1 MYKPLKLLQ
10 GSFLFGW
17 LSDMIGRKTT
27 LMISLLIMTV
37 GGSLPFFVEST
48 VKNFYSLVAFR

>member
-1 MYKPLKLLQ
+1 M
-10 GSFLFGW
+10 FGW

-27 LMISLLIMTV
+27 LMISLLILAV

-48 VKNFYSLVAFR
+48 VRTFYALVAFR